1 MYLIDGW
8 MINRWVIRWT
18 ITGSTATKASAVDRK
33 PKTCSVYTVLQRFGA
48 LS

>member
-18 ITGSTATKASAVDRK
+18 ITGSTATKASAVTVNQK
-33 PKTCSVYTVLQRFGA
+33 PAVFTLSFKDSVR
-48 LS
+48 